1 MWTSCF
7 FDFPEQDFNYHIEKL
22 TRKIMLLIDLST
34 TQRPTLSRLGVRN
47 MAWWKWSASNS
58 ILVRWTLDFEMD
70 SQCAVLEPGLSD
82 PNQLIAERFHVNSL
96 EAP

>member
-1 MWTSCF
+1 MWCAIVASEICSESSDCSGSATVAG
-7 FDFPEQDFNYHIEKL
+7 
-22 TRKIMLLIDLST
+22 T
-34 TQRPTLSRLGVRN
+34 VRDH
-47 MAWWKWSASNS
+47 NS

-82 PNQLIAERFHVNSL
+82 PNQLKAEKFHVNSL

>member
-1 MWTSCF
+1 MCCQTSSVCSA
-7 FDFPEQDFNYHIEKL
+7 DHERDWPYKL
-22 TRKIMLLIDLST
+22 
-34 TQRPTLSRLGVRN
+34 
-47 MAWWKWSASNS
+47 NS

-70 SQCAVLEPGLSD
+70 SQCAVMEPGLSD